1 MENSMKFVDQKLSV
15 KASEL
20 LRKFKT
26 KEDRFN
32 FLREISK

>member
-1 MENSMKFVDQKLSV
+1 MENSMKFEDQKLSV